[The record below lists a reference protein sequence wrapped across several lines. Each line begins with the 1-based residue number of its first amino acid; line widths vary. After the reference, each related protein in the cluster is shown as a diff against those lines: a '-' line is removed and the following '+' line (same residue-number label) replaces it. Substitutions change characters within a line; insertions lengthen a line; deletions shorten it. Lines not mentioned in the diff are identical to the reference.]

1 MAIQKPRTRLINFRV
16 SEDEYD
22 QLRSASEKSGARS
35 LSDFARSAILHSF
48 DGDAHSIA
56 PAISGIDK
64 KVGDMQEQLGKLFI
78 RLGLS
83 EIAKAEHA

>member
-22 QLRSASEKSGARS
+22 QLRQASEKSGARS

-48 DGDAHSIA
+48 DGDTQSLA

-64 KVGDMQEQLGKLFI
+64 KVDEMQEKLGKLFM
-78 RLGLS
+78 RLGIN
-83 EIAKAEHA
+83 EMVKTEHA